1 MSKNNFDK
9 YRLRGKVNFHLS
21 DAKMARLFILR
32 HGETEDSSQSGRDI
46 DRNLIARGE
55 RDCTVMG
62 QTMRDHMPE
71 PQLVLSSPA
80 CRARQT
86 AAIMM
91 DYFPNAKLVE
101 EERIYNAM
109 GETLLSLLHDYGSK
123 IERMMIIGHN
133 PGLIILINALM
144 AEDGNRCMQ
153 SISDFPTTSLAD
165 IVFEASDF
173 SQPIRDS
180 GTLLSLLR
188 PRDMKKKA

>member
-1 MSKNNFDK
+1 
-9 YRLRGKVNFHLS
+9 
-21 DAKMARLFILR
+21 MARLFILR

-55 RDCTVMG
+55 RDCAIMG
-62 QTMRDHMPE
+62 QMMRDHMPE

-86 AAIMM
+86 SAIMM
-91 DYFPNAKLVE
+91 GYFPTAELLE
-101 EERIYNAM
+101 EEQIYNAT
-109 GETLLSLLHDYGSK
+109 GETLLSLLHDYGDK
-123 IERMMIIGHN
+123 VERMMIIGHN

-188 PRDMKKKA
+188 PRDMKKPV